1 MLDAINIERL
11 GTAAVVIAVK
21 KLAMTTGRGM
31 AKAQGV
37 PDFPIAI
44 LDHSFGAVAGEAN
57 LDPYVP
63 GVADQVERILLHGPI
78 GPER

>member
-1 MLDAINIERL
+1 MLDAITIEKL
-11 GTAAVVIAVK
+11 GTPAVVIAVK

-37 PDFPIAI
+37 PEFPIAV
-44 LDHSFGAVAGEAN
+44 LDHPFGAVTGEHN

-63 GVADQVERILLHGPI
+63 EVATQIEQILLHGI
-78 GPER
+78 GPQ

>member
-1 MLDAINIERL
+1 
-11 GTAAVVIAVK
+11 
-21 KLAMTTGRGM
+21 M

>member
-44 LDHSFGAVAGEAN
+44 LDHSFGAVTGEAN

-63 GVADQVERILLHGPI
+63 GVADQVEQILLRGAV

>member
-1 MLDAINIERL
+1 M
-11 GTAAVVIAVK
+11 VIAVK

-37 PDFPIAI
+37 PDFPIAM
-44 LDHSFGAVAGEAN
+44 LDHPFGAVTGEAS

-63 GVADQVERILLHGPI
+63 EVAAQVVRILRDGQDAQP
-78 GPER
+78 G